1 MKKLREI
8 RVHTST
14 FICVTFLFGLLMF
27 VTAWK
32 FSFASYAMDL
42 EEDSSPVSETV
53 TVLKKVDAAEPDVTT
68 SDLDVSEEEI
78 DKTEKGNIPA
88 SKKADTD
95 ASEEKKETEAVS
107 KVQKTESAETT
118 VSVETSSVQTES
130 SSKAETVQT
139 AEPEVV
145 QTPEPAPEP
154 VDPYAGY
161 SYGLGYNGR
170 MKGYTC
176 ISSYDSYASDPS
188 AWTSAVQAT
197 VDSGTI
203 CRCGN
208 YFAGHN
214 PGVMSFISGIS
225 TGETITLKN
234 SGRAQTY
241 QVIAINDVGSYDMP
255 DRTFNAICGYSGEI
269 CIQFCYGGGLRLVY
283 AVPN

>member
-1 MKKLREI
+1 MKKLRSI

-27 VTAWK
+27 VAAWK
-32 FSFASYAMDL
+32 FSFASYAMDI
-42 EEDSSPVSETV
+42 EEDSSPVSKTV
-53 TVLKKVDAAEPDVTT
+53 TVVKNVDTAEPDVTA
-68 SDLDVSEEEI
+68 SDLDVSEEAI
-78 DKTEKGNIPA
+78 DKTEKENTPD
-88 SKKADTD
+88 SKKADAD
-95 ASEEKKETEAVS
+95 ASEEKKDTETVS
-107 KVQKTESAETT
+107 KVQETEPAETT
-118 VSVETSSVQTES
+118 VSEETSFVQTES
-130 SSKAETVQT
+130 SSEAET
-139 AEPEVV
+139 V

-154 VDPYAGY
+154 VEPADPYAGY

-225 TGETITLKN
+225 TGETVTLKN
-234 SGRAQTY
+234 SGYAQTY
-241 QVIAINDVGSYDMP
+241 QVIAINDIGSHDMP

-283 AVPN
+283 AVPS